1 MKFGINHYWSPTPKS
16 VRKVADSLSA
26 GALAV
31 SSYAFMTDYKVVG
44 YVVLAVSSYAFMT
57 DYKVVAYIVLACAFV
72 GKFLSNLFAEEPKS

>member
-1 MKFGINHYWSPTPKS
+1 MKFGIKHYWHPTPKC

-31 SSYAFMTDYKVVG
+31 SSYAFM
-44 YVVLAVSSYAFMT
+44 S

-72 GKFLSNLFAEEPKS
+72 GKFLSNLFADDEPKQNIL

>member
-31 SSYAFMTDYKVVG
+31 SSYAFMTDYKVV
-44 YVVLAVSSYAFMT
+44 
-57 DYKVVAYIVLACAFV
+57 AYIVLATAFV
-72 GKFLSNLFAEEPKS
+72 GKFVSNLFADEPKSNSL

>member
-26 GALAV
+26 AALAV

-44 YVVLAVSSYAFMT
+44 Y
-57 DYKVVAYIVLACAFV
+57 IVLACAFV
-72 GKFLSNLFAEEPKS
+72 GKFLSNLFADEPKS

>member
-44 YVVLAVSSYAFMT
+44 YVVLA
-57 DYKVVAYIVLACAFV
+57 CAFV

>member
-31 SSYAFMTDYKVVG
+31 SSYAFMTDYKVV
-44 YVVLAVSSYAFMT
+44 
-57 DYKVVAYIVLACAFV
+57 AYIVLASAFV
-72 GKFLSNLFAEEPKS
+72 GKFISNLFTDETK